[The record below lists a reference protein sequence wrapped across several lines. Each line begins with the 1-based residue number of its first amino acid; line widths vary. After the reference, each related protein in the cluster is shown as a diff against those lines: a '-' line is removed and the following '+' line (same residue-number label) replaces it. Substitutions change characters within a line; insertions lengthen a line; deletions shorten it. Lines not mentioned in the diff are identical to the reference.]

1 MNDCLFCKIIK
12 GDVPCTKVYEDA
24 FSFAFLSI
32 NPNNH
37 GHTIVIPKRHCRN
50 MLDME
55 EVTAST
61 LALAV
66 RRISKGV
73 FEAVQAE
80 GVNIIMNNE
89 VPAGQAVFHAHY
101 HIIPRFK
108 NDGLKVWDKNIPY
121 QDDEAKKIAEDI
133 RKQIIF

>member
-12 GDVPCTKVYEDA
+12 GDIPCTKVYEDA

-73 FEAVQAE
+73 HKGMKAD

-89 VPAGQAVFHAHY
+89 VLAGQVIFHAHF
-101 HIIPRFK
+101 HIIPRFT
-108 NDGLKVWDKNIPY
+108 NDGLKIWDKSTPY
-121 QDDEAKKIAEDI
+121 EGSEAEKIAKEI
-133 RKQIIF
+133 RKEIIL